1 MQSCTQP
8 INKVCPY
15 CFGLARTREGKSR
28 VALLTAL
35 IEDNAFLHIVLTY
48 LCEHQMRSADCHVR
62 VVHSLVASALVL
74 RSDAPL
80 EPDGIPWAHIASYAP
95 LALRGIIVRRR
106 ALAPGHVSQRR
117 LASIGPSRA
126 SVSDHWSIMTCTDPT
141 SPLNSI
147 ALITPLQM
155 NCTYDWQVR
164 VGRDS
169 NNTIHTRIIC

>member
-1 MQSCTQP
+1 MPSFTSYSHTYARP
-8 INKVCPY
+8 DALS
-15 CFGLARTREGKSR
+15 GLPSPGRPLPCG
-28 VALLTAL
+28 L
-35 IEDNAFLHIVLTY
+35 D
-48 LCEHQMRSADCHVR
+48 
-62 VVHSLVASALVL
+62 LVAANKSFVASPLVL
-74 RSDAPL
+74 GSDAPL
-80 EPDGIPWAHIASYAP
+80 EPDGIPWAHIASYAL

-126 SVSDHWSIMTCTDPT
+126 SVSDHRSITTCSGPT

-164 VGRDS
+164 IGRDS